1 MTYALSAALP
11 SAVYARLTDQITD
24 TPVYDALPTGTLP
37 ALYITLGPEV
47 VRDRSDQTGHGADHD
62 FSVTIATETAGF
74 AAAKLAAAQVSD
86 ALLDTVLTLTRGRI
100 VSLNFLRAT
109 ASRVDGSSVRQI
121 TLIFR
126 ARVEDL

>member
-1 MTYALSAALP
+1 M
-11 SAVYARLTDQITD
+11 
-24 TPVYDALPTGTLP
+24 
-37 ALYITLGPEV
+37 
-47 VRDRSDQTGHGADHD
+47 
-62 FSVTIATETAGF
+62 TIATETAGF